1 MEGAVANFVKTKKKK
16 KKKRNALINYEAEH
30 FSLSDSLAVF
40 IFIRIS
46 TVSTILYERRKK
58 KCSIQKDATLRMDI
72 F

>member
-16 KKKRNALINYEAEH
+16 KKRNALINYEAEH
-30 FSLSDSLAVF
+30 ISLSDSLAVF

-46 TVSTILYERRKK
+46 TVSTIVYERRKK
-58 KCSIQKDATLRMDI
+58 KCFIQKDATPRMDI